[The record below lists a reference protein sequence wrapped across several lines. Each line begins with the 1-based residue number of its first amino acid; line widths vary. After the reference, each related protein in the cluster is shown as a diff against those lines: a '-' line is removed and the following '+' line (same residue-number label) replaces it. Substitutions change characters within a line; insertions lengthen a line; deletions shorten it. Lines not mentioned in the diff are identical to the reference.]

1 MEFVLW
7 EPIMAKIPLLY
18 DHLYFIMVL
27 GSMKLNDE
35 EIKSR
40 VFILFNNSKYLY
52 ILYFFLYN
60 RKKT

>member
-7 EPIMAKIPLLY
+7 EPIMAVIPLLY

-27 GSMKLNDE
+27 GSMKLNRE

-40 VFILFNNSKYLY
+40 IFIFFNNLKCF
-52 ILYFFLYN
+52 IYFLFLPG
-60 RKKT
+60 